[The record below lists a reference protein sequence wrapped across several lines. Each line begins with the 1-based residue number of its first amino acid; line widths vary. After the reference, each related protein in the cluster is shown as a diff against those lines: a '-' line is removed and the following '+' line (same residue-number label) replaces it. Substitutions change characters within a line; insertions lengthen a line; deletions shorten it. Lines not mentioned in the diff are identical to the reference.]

1 MAPSPREKRRVRPTR
16 VICAP
21 ASTSTGSRLSNDA
34 DFSPNLVVDH
44 PRLSAGAQPMV
55 GAALPFLSQLLLLH
69 TYRDRTIRSLP
80 RVMAWPLP
88 SSTLSSLQQGRLRPC
103 AGQENDQCLTHAC
116 SFGLRSPRSCISTTK
131 RGCMTIRPEVSATPS
146 VNPLPALPVLSAT
159 RCRRPRAARQLLRRH
174 PYARRRR
181 RSPPRNTS
189 RRHP

>member
-1 MAPSPREKRRVRPTR
+1 MSPSPREKRRVRPTR

-21 ASTSTGSRLSNDA
+21 ASTSTGSRLRNDA

-103 AGQENDQCLTHAC
+103 AGQENDQCLIHAC

-131 RGCMTIRPEVSATPS
+131 RGCMTIRPQASATLP
-146 VNPLPALPVLSAT
+146 VNPPPAGPALPAISAT
-159 RCRRPRAARQLLRRH
+159 LCPRPRAARR
-174 PYARRRR
+174 
-181 RSPPRNTS
+181 PPRP
-189 RRHP
+189 HPRPQPP